1 MFFTAAKQLE
11 IIKRG
16 TVEVIP
22 EELLKKKLERS
33 FAERKPLRI
42 KQGFDPTA
50 PDIHLGHTVGLRK
63 LKQFQ
68 DLGHQIVLIVGDYT
82 ARVGDPSGRSA
93 TRPQLSGVEVEKN
106 AATYMNQFFKVLD
119 KNKTEVRK
127 NGDWFAPMSFEYI
140 LKLLSHF
147 TVARMLERDDFE
159 KRYQAGSPISVHELL
174 YPIMQAYDSVAVEA
188 DLEIGATEQKFNL
201 LAGRQLQEEFSQEPQ
216 VVLTLPILVGT
227 DGANRMSKSLGNYIG
242 IDEPP
247 DQIYGKTMSIPDN
260 RIFHYFEL
268 ATDVP
273 SSELEKIQAALS
285 DKKTNPMEIKK
296 QLAYTLV
303 RMYHGEGE
311 AKKARDGFE
320 RVFSKK
326 EIPEDV
332 PVFPLPVGEDGMPII
347 KLLTE
352 SGLVVSASEGRRLV
366 EQGAVEL
373 DSERVTD
380 IQYRVPARFW
390 REGKILRVGKRRF
403 LRLIESLEQARGLK
417 K

>member
-1 MFFTAAKQLE
+1 
-11 IIKRG
+11 
-16 TVEVIP
+16 
-22 EELLKKKLERS
+22 
-33 FAERKPLRI
+33 
-42 KQGFDPTA
+42 
-50 PDIHLGHTVGLRK
+50 
-63 LKQFQ
+63 
-68 DLGHQIVLIVGDYT
+68 LIVGDYT

-106 AATYMNQFFKVLD
+106 AVTYLDQFFKVLD

-127 NGDWFAPMSFEYI
+127 NGDWFAPMSFEYV

-159 KRYQAGSPISVHELL
+159 KRYKAGSPISVHELL

-227 DGANRMSKSLGNYIG
+227 DGTNRMSKSLGNYIG
-242 IDEPP
+242 IAEPP

-260 RIFHYFEL
+260 QIFHYFEL

-273 SSELEKIQAALS
+273 ATELEKIQAALS
-285 DKKTNPMEIKK
+285 DKNKNPMELKK

-303 RMYHGEGE
+303 RMYYGEGE

-332 PVFPLPVGEDGMPII
+332 PVFPLPAGEDGMPII

-352 SGLVVSASEGRRLV
+352 SGLVVSAGEARRLI

-373 DSERVTD
+373 DSERISD

-390 REGKILRVGKRRF
+390 KEEKILRVGKRRF
-403 LRLIESLEQARGLK
+403 LRLIEDLKQVRGLK

>member
-1 MFFTAAKQLE
+1 MFLTAEKQLE

-16 TVEVIP
+16 TVEIIP
-22 EELLKKKLERS
+22 EELLKKKLQRS
-33 FAERKPLRI
+33 YEKRKPLRI

-127 NGDWFAPMSFEYI
+127 NGDWFGPMSFEYV

-159 KRYQAGSPISVHELL
+159 KRYKAGSPISIHELL

-201 LAGRQLQEEFSQEPQ
+201 LAGRQLQEEFGQEPQ

-227 DGANRMSKSLGNYIG
+227 DGTNRMSKSLGNYIG
-242 IDEPP
+242 IADPP
-247 DQIYGKTMSIPDN
+247 EEIFGKTMSIPDSE
-260 RIFHYFEL
+260 IFHYFEL
-268 ATDVP
+268 ATDTS
-273 SSELEKIQAALS
+273 SSELEKIQDRLS
-285 DKKTNPMEIKK
+285 DKNTNPMELKK
-296 QLAYTLV
+296 QLAHAFV

-311 AKKARDGFE
+311 ARKARDHFE
-320 RVFSKK
+320 RVLSKK

-332 PVFPLPVGEDGMPII
+332 PVFPLPAGTDGMPII

-373 DSERVTD
+373 DSERISD
-380 IQYRVPARFW
+380 IQYKVPASSW
-390 REGKILRVGKRRF
+390 REQKILRVGKRRF
-403 LRLIESLEQARGLK
+403 LRLIENLEQARGVK

>member
-1 MFFTAAKQLE
+1 MFLTVEKQLE

-93 TRPQLSGVEVEKN
+93 TRPQLSGVEVGKN
-106 AATYMNQFFKVLD
+106 AVTYLDQFFKVLD

-127 NGDWFAPMSFEYI
+127 NGDWFAPMSFEYV

-159 KRYQAGSPISVHELL
+159 KRYKAGSPISVHELL

-201 LAGRQLQEEFSQEPQ
+201 LTGRQLQEEFSQEPQ

-227 DGANRMSKSLGNYIG
+227 DGTNRMSKSLGNYIG
-242 IDEPP
+242 IAEPP

-260 RIFHYFEL
+260 QIFHYFEL

-273 SSELEKIQAALS
+273 ATELEKIQAALS
-285 DKKTNPMEIKK
+285 DKNKNPMELKK

-303 RMYHGEGE
+303 RMYYGEGE
-311 AKKARDGFE
+311 AKKARDGFL

-332 PVFPLPVGEDGMPII
+332 PVFPLPAGEDGMPII

-352 SGLVVSASEGRRLV
+352 SGLVVSAGEARRLI

-373 DSERVTD
+373 DSERISD

-390 REGKILRVGKRRF
+390 KEEKILRVGKRRF
-403 LRLIESLEQARGLK
+403 LRLIEDLKQVRGLK

>member
-1 MFFTAAKQLE
+1 MFLSVEKQLE

-16 TVEVIP
+16 AMEVIP

-33 FAERKPLRI
+33 FEKRKPLRI

-82 ARVGDPSGRSA
+82 GRVGDPSGRSV
-93 TRPQLSGVEVEKN
+93 TRPQLTGKEIEKN
-106 AATYMNQFFKVLD
+106 AATYLAQFFKVLD

-127 NGDWFAPMSFEYI
+127 NGEWFAKMNFEEV
-140 LKLLSHF
+140 LGLCARF

-159 KRYQAGSPISVHELL
+159 KRYKAGSPISVHELL
-174 YPIMQAYDSVAVEA
+174 YPIMQAYDSVAIKA

-201 LAGRQLQEEFSQEPQ
+201 LAGRQLQEEFGQEPQ
-216 VVLTLPILVGT
+216 VILTLPVLVGT
-227 DGANRMSKSLGNYIG
+227 DGVNRMSKSLGNYIG
-242 IDEPP
+242 IAESPEE
-247 DQIYGKTMSIPDN
+247 IFGKTMSIPDGQ
-260 RIFHYFEL
+260 IFDYFER
-268 ATDVP
+268 AADVP
-273 SSELEKIQAALS
+273 ATELEKIQSALA
-285 DKKTNPMEIKK
+285 DKSKNPMELKK
-296 QLAYTLV
+296 LLAYTFV

-311 AKKARDGFE
+311 ARKAKENFE

-332 PVFPLPVGEDGMPII
+332 PVFPLPAGEDGMPII

-373 DSERVTD
+373 DSERISD
-380 IQYRVPARFW
+380 IQYKVPARFW
-390 REGKILRVGKRRF
+390 KDEKILRVGKRRF
-403 LRLIESLEQARGLK
+403 LRLVESMEKARGLK
-417 K
+417 

>member
-1 MFFTAAKQLE
+1 MFLSVEKQLE

-16 TVEVIP
+16 AVEVIP
-22 EELLKKKLERS
+22 EGLLRKKLERS
-33 FAERKPLRI
+33 FEQRKPLRV

-82 ARVGDPSGRSA
+82 GRVGDPSGRSA
-93 TRPQLSGVEVEKN
+93 TRPQLTGREIEKN
-106 AATYMNQFFKVLD
+106 AATYLAQFFKVLD

-127 NGDWFAPMSFEYI
+127 NGEWFARMNFDDV
-140 LKLLSHF
+140 LGLCARF

-159 KRYQAGSPISVHELL
+159 KRYKAGSPISVHELL
-174 YPIMQAYDSVAVEA
+174 YPIMQAYDSAAVKA

-201 LAGRQLQEEFSQEPQ
+201 LAGRQLQEEFGQEPQ
-216 VVLTLPILVGT
+216 VILTLPVLVGT

-242 IDEPP
+242 IAESPEE
-247 DQIYGKTMSIPDN
+247 IFGKTMSIPDGQ
-260 RIFHYFEL
+260 IFHYFEL
-268 ATDVP
+268 AADVP
-273 SSELEKIQAALS
+273 AAELEKIQSALA
-285 DKKTNPMEIKK
+285 DKNKNPMELKK
-296 QLAYTLV
+296 QLAHTFV

-311 AKKARDGFE
+311 ARKAKENFE

-326 EIPEDV
+326 EIPDDV
-332 PVFPLPVGEDGMPII
+332 PVFPLPAGEDGMPII

-373 DSERVTD
+373 DSERISD
-380 IQYRVPARFW
+380 IQYKVPARFW
-390 REGKILRVGKRRF
+390 REEKILRVGKRRF
-403 LRLIESLEQARGLK
+403 LRLIESLERARGIK
-417 K
+417 

>member
-1 MFFTAAKQLE
+1 MFLTAEKQLE

-33 FAERKPLRI
+33 YQQRKPLRI

-106 AATYMNQFFKVLD
+106 AATYMSQFFKVLD
-119 KNKTEVRK
+119 KRKTEVRK
-127 NGDWFAPMSFEYI
+127 NGEWFAPMSFEYV

-159 KRYQAGSPISVHELL
+159 KRYKSGSPISVHELL

-227 DGANRMSKSLGNYIG
+227 DGVNRMSKSSGNYIG
-242 IDEPP
+242 IDEPSEE
-247 DQIYGKTMSIPDN
+247 IYGKTMSIPDN
-260 RIFHYFEL
+260 QIYHYFEL

-273 SSELEKIQAALS
+273 ATELEKIKTALS
-285 DKKTNPMEIKK
+285 EKKTNPMEIKK
-296 QLAYTLV
+296 QLAHTLV
-303 RMYHGEGE
+303 RMYHGEAE
-311 AKKARDGFE
+311 ARKARESFE

-332 PVFPLPVGEDGMPII
+332 PVFPLPAGEDGMPII

-373 DSERVTD
+373 DSERISD
-380 IQYRVPARFW
+380 IQYKVPARFW
-390 REGKILRVGKRRF
+390 KEEKILRVGKRRF
-403 LRLIESLEQARGLK
+403 LRLIEDLKQARGMEK
-417 K
+417 

>member
-1 MFFTAAKQLE
+1 MFLSVEKQLE

-16 TVEVIP
+16 AVEVIP
-22 EELLKKKLERS
+22 EGLLRKKLERS
-33 FAERKPLRI
+33 FEQRKPLRV

-82 ARVGDPSGRSA
+82 GRVGDPSGRSA
-93 TRPQLSGVEVEKN
+93 TRPQLTGREIEKN
-106 AATYMNQFFKVLD
+106 AATYLAQFFKVLD

-127 NGDWFAPMSFEYI
+127 NGEWFARMNFDDV
-140 LKLLSHF
+140 LGLCARF

-159 KRYQAGSPISVHELL
+159 KRYKAGSPISVHELL
-174 YPIMQAYDSVAVEA
+174 YPIMQAYDSVAVKA

-201 LAGRQLQEEFSQEPQ
+201 LAGRQLQEEFGQEPQ
-216 VVLTLPILVGT
+216 VILTLPVLVGT

-242 IDEPP
+242 IAESPEE
-247 DQIYGKTMSIPDN
+247 IFGKTMSIPDGQ
-260 RIFHYFEL
+260 IFHYFEL
-268 ATDVP
+268 AADVP
-273 SSELEKIQAALS
+273 AAELEKIQSALA
-285 DKKTNPMEIKK
+285 DKNKNPMELKK
-296 QLAYTLV
+296 QLAHTFV

-311 AKKARDGFE
+311 ARKAKENFE

-326 EIPEDV
+326 EIPDDV
-332 PVFPLPVGEDGMPII
+332 PVFPLPAGEDGMPII

-373 DSERVTD
+373 DSERISD
-380 IQYRVPARFW
+380 IQYKVPARFW
-390 REGKILRVGKRRF
+390 REEKILRVGKRRF
-403 LRLIESLEQARGLK
+403 LRLIESLERARGIK
-417 K
+417 

>member
-1 MFFTAAKQLE
+1 MFLTAEKQLE

-16 TVEVIP
+16 TVEIIP
-22 EELLKKKLERS
+22 EELLRKKLERS
-33 FAERKPLRI
+33 YEKRKPLRV

-93 TRPQLSGVEVEKN
+93 TRPQLSGKEVEEN
-106 AATYMNQFFKVLD
+106 AATYLAQFFKVLD

-127 NGDWFAPMSFEYI
+127 NGEWFSPMSFEYI

-159 KRYQAGSPISVHELL
+159 KRYKAGSPISVHELL
-174 YPIMQAYDSVAVEA
+174 YPIMQAYDSVAIEA
-188 DLEIGATEQKFNL
+188 DIEIGATEQKFNL
-201 LAGRQLQEEFSQEPQ
+201 LAGRQLQEEFGQEPQ
-216 VVLTLPILVGT
+216 VILTLPVLVGT
-227 DGANRMSKSLGNYIG
+227 DGVNRMSKSLGNYIG
-242 IDEPP
+242 VAESPEEIF
-247 DQIYGKTMSIPDN
+247 GKTMSIPDGEIY
-260 RIFHYFEL
+260 RYFEL
-268 ATDVP
+268 ATDLP
-273 SSELEKIQAALS
+273 TAELEKVRSALE
-285 DKKTNPMEIKK
+285 DKSKNPMELKK
-296 QLAYTLV
+296 QLGFTFV

-311 AKKARDGFE
+311 AKKARDNFE

-332 PVFPLPVGEDGMPII
+332 PVFPLPAGADGMPII
-347 KLLTE
+347 RLLTE

-373 DSERVTD
+373 DSERVSD
-380 IQYRVPARFW
+380 IQYKVPAQCW
-390 REGKILRVGKRRF
+390 QEQKILRVGKRRF
-403 LRLIESLEQARGLK
+403 LRLIESFQQPKGLK